1 MCKKQTLI
9 TFVAQIRKLRSGGR
23 GMRRGPKKDS
33 RRLRSKVCITT
44 WKEGLRW
51 LSVPQKCLT
60 FKESK
65 LDANALLAKQLP
77 NWSYSQISN
86 FTTFWSQTA
95 SNNLVWCTVIESHR
109 KSLIQHCK
117 RSELRLH
124 FEWTNVN

>member
-51 LSVPQKCLT
+51 LSVPQKM
-60 FKESK
+60 FDFQRE
-65 LDANALLAKQLP
+65 
-77 NWSYSQISN
+77 QIR
-86 FTTFWSQTA
+86 
-95 SNNLVWCTVIESHR
+95 C
-109 KSLIQHCK
+109 
-117 RSELRLH
+117 
-124 FEWTNVN
+124 

>member
-65 LDANALLAKQLP
+65 LDANALLAKQFA
-77 NWSYSQISN
+77 NWSYSQTSN
-86 FTTFWSQTA
+86 FTNFWFLTVSE
-95 SNNLVWCTVIESHR
+95 VIEGH
-109 KSLIQHCK
+109 KWPL
-117 RSELRLH
+117 RS
-124 FEWTNVN
+124 N